1 MATRGTLRFVE
12 DGVQLAKIYV
22 HHDSYPS
29 GWPAGVKDF
38 VKNIKVGNG
47 MGSDAAFGKFA
58 NGFDDLALQI
68 IIFLKS
74 NTGKPNPDWRWEDLR
89 SDKPRYLEP
98 DEGAVYPRVGDVYL
112 AKPNEV
118 QEYNYT
124 LEIADGKIVMY
135 GNYEHYDIE
144 EEFNTYE
151 EIEDFKEELK

>member
-1 MATRGTLRFVE
+1 MSTRGTLRFVE

-29 GWPAGVKDF
+29 GWPAEVKEF
-38 VKNIKVGNG
+38 VRNTLVSNVGGN
-47 MGSDAAFGKFA
+47 AKFGKVA
-58 NGFDDLALQI
+58 KGFDDLALQI

-74 NTGKPNPDWRWEDLR
+74 NPGKPNPDWRWEDIS

-112 AKPNEV
+112 TTPKDV

-124 LEIADGKIVMY
+124 LEIADGKIIMY

-144 EEFNTYE
+144 EEFNTFE